1 MVDCIVWNGRI
12 RTMDPLCPWAQ
23 AFAIS
28 GGRFVVVGS
37 NDEVLPLQRGVP
49 YCRKIDLR
57 GRLVLPGFTES
68 HMHLL
73 DWALGRQQIDLHTLG
88 SLKDVLAAVKTHVED
103 RTLAP
108 MRGGWVLGL
117 GWNESRWPEK
127 RMPLR
132 QDLDRVCADRPVLL
146 LRSDLHLAVANSRA
160 LALSGIGVDTPDP
173 DQGVIGRDE
182 AGVPNGILQDLAI
195 HLVRKV
201 IPEPTEAEA
210 EDAVLS
216 ALPALQSLGLTGIH
230 DFRLMD
236 GIEGPL
242 CLRILQR
249 LRERDELGM
258 RVWWLAPD
266 RLFSEVVGLG
276 VRTGMGDDM
285 LRIGHLKL
293 FADGSLGAHTAWM
306 MEPYRSG
313 GCGIPLKSMTEIA
326 LRIRCAEEAGI
337 AVAVHAI
344 GDRANHELIALFE
357 DLERSRP
364 GHIRRTMARAPHR
377 IEHLQMVRP
386 EDICRLG
393 RLSVMGSVQPRQAT
407 DDIALMA
414 REIGDRGRISYRFR
428 DLINAG
434 VELAL
439 GSDCPVAD
447 PSPLNGIHAAVTR
460 QREDGSPE
468 GGWYPDQCLNVDEA
482 VWGYTV
488 GPARITARE
497 RDLGSIT
504 PGKLADFVVLDSDI
518 YRMDPREILNTRV
531 EMTVCGGRVVYDQ
544 RRDA

>member
-1 MVDCIVWNGRI
+1 MMDCIVCNGRI
-12 RTMDPLCPWAQ
+12 RTMDPLRPWAQ
-23 AFAIS
+23 ALAIR
-28 GGRFVVVGS
+28 GGRFVAVGG
-37 NDEVLPLQRGVP
+37 NDEILSLSQASH
-49 YCRKIDLR
+49 CQAIDLR

-73 DWALGRQQIDLHTLG
+73 DWALGRQQIDLQKMA
-88 SLKDVLAAVKTHVED
+88 SLADVLDAVKTHVED
-103 RTLAP
+103 RSVGN

-146 LRSDLHLAVANSRA
+146 VRSDLHLAVANSRA
-160 LALSGIGVDTPDP
+160 LDLSGIGADTPDP

-201 IPEPTEAEA
+201 IPEPIEAEA
-210 EDAVLS
+210 EQALLS
-216 ALPALQSLGLTGIH
+216 ALPALHAFGLTGIH

-249 LRERDELGM
+249 LNEREELGV
-258 RVWWLAPD
+258 RVWWLIPD
-266 RLFSEVVGLG
+266 RLFPEIAALG
-276 VRTGMGDDM
+276 MRTGMGDDM

-313 GCGIPLKSMTEIA
+313 GCGIPLKPMAEIA
-326 LRIRCAEEAGI
+326 RRIRSAEEAGI

-344 GDRANHELIALFE
+344 GDRANHELITLFE
-357 DLERSRP
+357 ELERTRP
-364 GHIRRTMARAPHR
+364 ADIRQMMARAPHR

-386 EDICRLG
+386 EDIRRLG

-407 DDIALMA
+407 DDISLME

-428 DLINAG
+428 DLIDAG
-434 VELAL
+434 VKLAL
-439 GSDCPVAD
+439 GSDCPVAH

-460 QREDGSPE
+460 RREDGSPT
-468 GGWYPDQCLNVDEA
+468 GGWYPDQCLCVDEA

-488 GPARITARE
+488 GPARITGRDK
-497 RDLGSIT
+497 DLGSIA
-504 PGKLADFVVLDSDI
+504 PGKLADFVVLDRDI
-518 YRMDPREILNTRV
+518 YSVNPWEILDARV
-531 EMTVCGGRVVYDQ
+531 EMTVCGGKVVYDGRQ
-544 RRDA
+544 DV

>member
-1 MVDCIVWNGRI
+1 MVDCIVYNGRI
-12 RTMDPLCPWAQ
+12 RTMDPLRPNAQ
-23 AFAIS
+23 ALAIS
-28 GGRFVVVGS
+28 GGRFTAVGTD
-37 NDEVLPLQRGVP
+37 DEILPLQRQMP
-49 YCRKIDLR
+49 HCRKIDLR
-57 GRLVLPGFTES
+57 GRLVLPGFHES
-68 HMHLL
+68 HIHLL
-73 DWALGRQQIDLHTLG
+73 DWALGRQQIDLQAMA
-88 SLKDVLAAVKTHVED
+88 SLAEVLAAVRTHIED
-103 RTLAP
+103 RVDARV
-108 MRGGWVLGL
+108 RGGWVLGL

-132 QDLDRVCADRPVLL
+132 QDLDRVCADRPILL

-160 LALSGIGVDTPDP
+160 LTLSGIGADTPDP

-210 EDAVLS
+210 EQAVLS
-216 ALPALQSLGLTGIH
+216 ALPALHALGLTGIQ

-258 RVWWLAPD
+258 RVWWLIPD
-266 RLFSEVVGLG
+266 RLFSEVVALG

-306 MEPYRSG
+306 MEPYISG
-313 GCGIPLKSMTEIA
+313 GCGIPLKPMAEIA
-326 LRIRCAEEAGI
+326 RLIRSAEEAGI

-344 GDRANHELIALFE
+344 GDRANHELIVLFE
-357 DLERSRP
+357 ELERTRP
-364 GHIRRTMARAPHR
+364 SNVRRTMVRVPHR

-386 EDICRLG
+386 EDIRRLG

-428 DLINAG
+428 DLIDAG
-434 VELAL
+434 VELAF
-439 GSDCPVAD
+439 GSDCPVAH

-468 GGWYPDQCLNVDEA
+468 AGWYPDQCLGVDEA

-488 GPARITARE
+488 GPARITGRDRE
-497 RDLGSIT
+497 LGSIS
-504 PGKLADFVVLDSDI
+504 PGKFADFVVLDRDI
-518 YRMDPREILNTRV
+518 YRLEPREILDAQV
-531 EMTVCGGRVVYDQ
+531 ELTVCGGRIVYDG
-544 RRDA
+544 RRDT